1 VEELQA
7 VYNEYIGTDT
17 YIRQALGPEVAI
29 TPCRFAP
36 MRVGGVSKSYANHFL
51 VVGDSAGQVDPLTGG
66 GIHFAMEAAKI
77 AADTLLEAF
86 REGNLTARKLQVYE
100 QRWTRA
106 FGWDFWLSFAI
117 LRLLDR
123 FPILLDAAAEV
134 IKRKGDAF
142 VSAWATVWG
151 TCSKELK
158 PRTDVW
164 RAPRQ

>member
-1 VEELQA
+1 MDEGLWVGFLA
-7 VYNEYIGTDT
+7 V
-17 YIRQALGPEVAI
+17 LL
-29 TPCRFAP
+29 P
-36 MRVGGVSKSYANHFL
+36 MSPFLYLTQHCSSTTCTKQHVS
-51 VVGDSAGQVDPLTGG
+51 
-66 GIHFAMEAAKI
+66 
-77 AADTLLEAF
+77 
-86 REGNLTARKLQVYE
+86 R
-100 QRWTRA
+100 
-106 FGWDFWLSFAI
+106 SFAI